1 LSTINQNNIESITVL
16 KDASATA
23 IYGSRASNG
32 VNYQKKGKAGELKEL
47 QWKSSSF
54 EVTNKVDAL
63 SSTQF
68 KDFVTANG
76 TAAQIALLGTAD
88 ELAR

>member
-1 LSTINQNNIESITVL
+1 L

-32 VNYQKKGKAGELKEL
+32 LAIKKKEKLENWSEL

-54 EVTNKVDAL
+54 
-63 SSTQF
+63 Q
-68 KDFVTANG
+68 
-76 TAAQIALLGTAD
+76 LLTK
-88 ELAR
+88 

>member
-1 LSTINQNNIESITVL
+1 MLRYFTV
-16 KDASATA
+16 
-23 IYGSRASNG
+23 RSNG
-32 VNYQKKGKAGELKEL
+32 VIIITTKRKAELKVEL

-68 KDFVTANG
+68 KDFVTA
-76 TAAQIALLGTAD
+76 IPLLK
-88 ELAR
+88 

>member
-1 LSTINQNNIESITVL
+1 
-16 KDASATA
+16 
-23 IYGSRASNG
+23 
-32 VNYQKKGKAGELKEL
+32 VNYNGNL
-47 QWKSSSF
+47 QVS

-88 ELAR
+88 TIGKMKFTELLLVRS

>member
-1 LSTINQNNIESITVL
+1 
-16 KDASATA
+16 
-23 IYGSRASNG
+23 
-32 VNYQKKGKAGELKEL
+32 VNYNGNL
-47 QWKSSSF
+47 QVS

-88 ELAR
+88 TIGKMKFQNCYWY

>member
-1 LSTINQNNIESITVL
+1 MEIF
-16 KDASATA
+16 K
-23 IYGSRASNG
+23 
-32 VNYQKKGKAGELKEL
+32 
-47 QWKSSSF
+47 F
-54 EVTNKVDAL
+54 PVTNKVDAL